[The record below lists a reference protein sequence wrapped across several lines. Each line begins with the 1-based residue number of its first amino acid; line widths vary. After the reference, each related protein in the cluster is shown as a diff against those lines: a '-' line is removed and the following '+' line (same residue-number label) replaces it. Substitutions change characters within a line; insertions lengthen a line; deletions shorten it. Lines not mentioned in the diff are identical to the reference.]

1 MKAGTAQK
9 LILNMITT
17 STMIKLGRV
26 KGNKMIDIQIKSNK
40 LADRAARILM
50 EELSV
55 DYETAA
61 NLLEKHQSVR
71 NAIKNY
77 L

>member
-1 MKAGTAQK
+1 
-9 LILNMITT
+9 MITT
-17 STMIKLGRV
+17 ATMIKLGRV
-26 KGNKMIDIQIKSNK
+26 KGNKMIDIQMTNRK
-40 LADRAARILM
+40 LADRATRILM

-55 DYETAA
+55 DYNTAV
-61 NLLEKHQSVR
+61 NLLENYHSIR

>member
-1 MKAGTAQK
+1 
-9 LILNMITT
+9 
-17 STMIKLGRV
+17 MIKLGRV
-26 KGNKMIDIQIKSNK
+26 KGNKMIDIQTTNNK

-55 DYETAA
+55 DYKTAV
-61 NLLEKHQSVR
+61 NLLEKYQSVR
-71 NAIKNY
+71 NAIKNF

>member
-1 MKAGTAQK
+1 
-9 LILNMITT
+9 
-17 STMIKLGRV
+17 
-26 KGNKMIDIQIKSNK
+26 MIDIHMTNKK
-40 LADRAARILM
+40 LADRAVRILM
-50 EELSV
+50 EELSI
-55 DYETAA
+55 DYKTAA

>member
-1 MKAGTAQK
+1 
-9 LILNMITT
+9 MITT

-26 KGNKMIDIQIKSNK
+26 KGNKMIDIHMTNKK
-40 LADRAARILM
+40 LADRAVRILM
-50 EELSV
+50 EELSI
-55 DYETAA
+55 DYKTAA
-61 NLLEKHQSVR
+61 NLLEKHKSVR